1 MKIRVK
7 ADGHNFAL
15 WLPTS
20 LLKGRLG
27 YSIVKHALQGND
39 DEGEQSR
46 KREVVVTRAQVK
58 EMYAVLRRAIKERG
72 HFNVVEVESAKGERV
87 LIRV

>member
-20 LLKGRLG
+20 LLKGRIG
-27 YSIVKHALQGND
+27 YAIVKRALQGND

-58 EMYAVLRRAIKERG
+58 EMYAVLRRTIKERG
-72 HFNVVEVESAKGERV
+72 HFNVVDVQTADGEKV